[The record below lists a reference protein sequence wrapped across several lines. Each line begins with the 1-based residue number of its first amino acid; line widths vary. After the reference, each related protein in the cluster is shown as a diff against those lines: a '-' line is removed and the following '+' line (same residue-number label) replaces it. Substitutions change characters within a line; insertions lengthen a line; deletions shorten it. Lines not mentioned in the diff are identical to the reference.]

1 MLHLAELLMTLPSPG
16 GHPPLSAV
24 PVEVQLLFI
33 GAVYLGSLLISR
45 LSIQIGIPAILGVLV
60 LGLLINIKVLD
71 ITADEVAN
79 LQLFSLAL
87 LLFYAGLKT
96 DIQAIRNFLKYG
108 LMLAIGGVLLST
120 LMLGLGLLWLGSHD
134 AAGLDL
140 GLAHTMPFG
149 VAMLIA
155 ACLGS
160 TDTGP
165 TVSVLRQVGR
175 LMPQRVQL
183 LLEFESAVNDP
194 SALITYQ
201 LCTVLFIAGVGTT
214 TSALE
219 MTQTILGGLI
229 QQLASGLLL
238 GVGFGYLARLVI
250 NRMVMDKEQLLIVAM
265 SIAFIDYGFTHL
277 VGGSGFVAVYV
288 TGVFMTNLHY
298 CKAEVNH
305 EALQEV
311 LAPFNTMTEIT
322 IFLLFGLLVNPADLL
337 PSLPIGIGA
346 AAVLMLV
353 ARPLSVLVFQPF
365 SPFSWRE
372 SLLICW
378 CGMRGAVPLALSF
391 NVVQAIPNLRGLPAG
406 AATALAHNAQSIVF
420 IVVILNLLVQGLS
433 LPPLC
438 RWLNGRAGPVSSS

>member
-1 MLHLAELLMTLPSPG
+1 MLHLAELLMTLPSQG
-16 GHPPLSAV
+16 QAPPLSEV
-24 PVEVQLLFI
+24 PVELQLLFI
-33 GAVYLGSLLISR
+33 GVVYLGSLLISK
-45 LSIQIGIPAILGVLV
+45 LSIHIGIPSILGVLV
-60 LGLLINIKVLD
+60 LGLLINIKVLN
-71 ITADEVAN
+71 ITPGEVAH
-79 LQLFSLAL
+79 LQMFSLAL

-96 DIQAIRNFLKYG
+96 DIQAIRGFLTYG
-108 LMLAIGGVLLST
+108 LMLAVGGVLLST
-120 LMLGLGLLWLGSHD
+120 LVVGVGLLWLGSGD
-134 AAGLDL
+134 ATGLDL
-140 GLAHTMPFG
+140 GLARTMPVG
-149 VAMLIA
+149 VAMLVA

-194 SALITYQ
+194 SALIIYE
-201 LCTVLFIAGVGTT
+201 LCTLLFVTGTAAG
-214 TSALE
+214 TSALD
-219 MTQTILGGLI
+219 MGQTIVSGLI

-298 CKAEVNH
+298 SKAEMNH

-353 ARPLSVLVFQPF
+353 ARPLSVFCFQSF

-372 SLLICW
+372 SLLISW

-391 NVVQAIPNLRGLPAG
+391 NVLQAIPNLRGLPAG

-438 RWLNGRAGPVSSS
+438 RWLNGQAEPASFS

>member
-1 MLHLAELLMTLPSPG
+1 MTQLPALLLSLPGASPEA
-16 GHPPLSAV
+16 PLDSI
-24 PVEVQLLFI
+24 PVELQVLFI
-33 GAVYLGSLLISR
+33 GMVYLGSLLISR
-45 LSIQIGIPAILGVLV
+45 LSIRIGIPAILGVLG
-60 LGLLINIKVLD
+60 LGLLINIQVLNVTPED
-71 ITADEVAN
+71 VGK

-96 DIQAIRNFLKYG
+96 DLQAIRGFLNYG
-108 LMLAIGGVLLST
+108 LMLAIGGVMLST
-120 LMLGLGLLWLGSHD
+120 LVLGVGLLWMGSED
-134 AAGLDL
+134 ASGLNL
-140 GLAHTMPFG
+140 GLAHTMPIS
-149 VAMLIA
+149 VAMLVA

-165 TVSVLRQVGR
+165 TVSVLQQVGR
-175 LMPQRVQL
+175 LMPERL
-183 LLEFESAVNDP
+183 RHLLEFESAVNDP

-201 LCTVLFIAGVGTT
+201 LCTVLFIGGAASTGSTLT
-214 TSALE
+214 LA
-219 MTQTILGGLI
+219 QTILSGLI

-238 GVGFGYLARLVI
+238 GIGFGYLARLLI
-250 NRMVMDKEQLLIVAM
+250 NRLVMDKEQLLIVAM

-277 VGGSGFVAVYV
+277 MGGSGLVAVYV
-288 TGVFMTNLHY
+288 TGVFMTNLSYHRP
-298 CKAEVNH
+298 ELNH

-346 AAVLMLV
+346 AALLMLV
-353 ARPLSVLVFQPF
+353 ARPLSVLCFQPF

-372 SLLICW
+372 SLLISW

-391 NVVQAIPNLRGLPAG
+391 NVVLAMPQVRDLPAG
-406 AATALAHNAQSIVF
+406 SADLLAHNAQSIVF

-438 RWLNGRAGPVSSS
+438 RWINAPGAPASSS

>member
-1 MLHLAELLMTLPSPG
+1 MLHLAELLITLPSQG
-16 GHPPLSAV
+16 EHPPLSQV

-33 GAVYLGSLLISR
+33 GAVYLGSLLISK
-45 LSIQIGIPAILGVLV
+45 LSIRMGIPAILGVLV
-60 LGLLINIKVLD
+60 LGLLINIKVLN

-96 DIQAIRNFLKYG
+96 DIQAIRNVLQYG

-120 LMLGLGLLWLGSHD
+120 LVLGLGLLWLGSGD
-134 AAGLDL
+134 AGGLDL
-140 GLAHTMPFG
+140 GLAHTMPIG
-149 VAMLIA
+149 VAMLVA

-175 LMPQRVQL
+175 LVPQRVKL

-201 LCTVLFIAGVGTT
+201 LCTVLFIAGAGTT
-214 TSALE
+214 TSTLA
-219 MTQTILGGLI
+219 MTQTILAGLI

-311 LAPFNTMTEIT
+311 LAPFNTCTLNT
-322 IFLLFGLLVNPADLL
+322 SD
-337 PSLPIGIGA
+337 A
-346 AAVLMLV
+346 AA
-353 ARPLSVLVFQPF
+353 
-365 SPFSWRE
+365 
-372 SLLICW
+372 
-378 CGMRGAVPLALSF
+378 
-391 NVVQAIPNLRGLPAG
+391 
-406 AATALAHNAQSIVF
+406 
-420 IVVILNLLVQGLS
+420 
-433 LPPLC
+433 
-438 RWLNGRAGPVSSS
+438 

>member
-1 MLHLAELLMTLPSPG
+1 MPTLAAQA
-16 GHPPLSAV
+16 PLAAI
-24 PVEVQLLFI
+24 PLEAQLLFI

-45 LSIQIGIPAILGVLV
+45 LSIRIGIPAILGVLV
-60 LGLLINIKVLD
+60 LGLMINIQVLNV
-71 ITADEVAN
+71 TAEEVST
-79 LQLFSLAL
+79 LQLLSLAL

-96 DIQAIRNFLKYG
+96 DIQAIRAFLKYG

-120 LMLGLGLLWLGSHD
+120 VVLGLGLLWLGSSN
-134 AAGLDL
+134 AAGLDP
-140 GLAHTMPFG
+140 GMARTMPIG
-149 VAMLIA
+149 VAMLVA

-175 LMPQRVQL
+175 LVPERVQH

-194 SALITYQ
+194 SALITFQ
-201 LCTVLFIAGVGTT
+201 LCSMLFIAGAGSSGSV
-214 TSALE
+214 LE
-219 MTQTILGGLI
+219 MGQTILGGLI
-229 QQLASGLLL
+229 QQLGSGVLL
-238 GVGFGYLARLVI
+238 GIGFGFLARLVI
-250 NRMVMDKEQLLIVAM
+250 NRVVMDREQLLIVAM
-265 SIAFIDYGFTHL
+265 SIAFIGYGFTHL
-277 VGGSGFVAVYV
+277 MGGSGFVAVYV

-298 CKAEVNH
+298 RNPEVNH
-305 EALQEV
+305 QALQEV

-322 IFLLFGLLVNPADLL
+322 VFLLFGLLVNPADLV

-353 ARPLSVLVFQPF
+353 ARPLSVLCFQPF

-372 SLLICW
+372 GVLIGW

-391 NVVQAIPNLRGLPAG
+391 NVVQAIPRLQGVATEAAAG
-406 AATALAHNAQSIVF
+406 LAHNAQSIVF

-438 RWLNGRAGPVSSS
+438 RWLNGRAAPASSS

>member
-1 MLHLAELLMTLPSPG
+1 MLHLAELLMTLPSQG
-16 GHPPLSAV
+16 QAPPLSEV
-24 PVEVQLLFI
+24 PVELQLLFI
-33 GAVYLGSLLISR
+33 GVVYLGSLLISK
-45 LSIQIGIPAILGVLV
+45 LSIHIGIPSILGVLV
-60 LGLLINIKVLD
+60 LGLLINIKVLN
-71 ITADEVAN
+71 ITPGEVAH
-79 LQLFSLAL
+79 LQMFSLAL

-96 DIQAIRNFLKYG
+96 DIQAIRGFLTYG
-108 LMLAIGGVLLST
+108 LMLAVGGVLLST
-120 LMLGLGLLWLGSHD
+120 LVVGVGLLWLGSGD
-134 AAGLDL
+134 ATGLDL
-140 GLAHTMPFG
+140 GLARTMPVG
-149 VAMLIA
+149 VAMLVA

-194 SALITYQ
+194 SALIIYE
-201 LCTVLFIAGVGTT
+201 LCTLLFVTGTAAG
-214 TSALE
+214 TSALD
-219 MTQTILGGLI
+219 MGQTIVSGLI

-298 CKAEVNH
+298 SKAEMNH

-322 IFLLFGLLVNPADLL
+322 IFLLFG
-337 PSLPIGIGA
+337 
-346 AAVLMLV
+346 M
-353 ARPLSVLVFQPF
+353 
-365 SPFSWRE
+365 
-372 SLLICW
+372 
-378 CGMRGAVPLALSF
+378 
-391 NVVQAIPNLRGLPAG
+391 
-406 AATALAHNAQSIVF
+406 
-420 IVVILNLLVQGLS
+420 
-433 LPPLC
+433 
-438 RWLNGRAGPVSSS
+438 

>member
-1 MLHLAELLMTLPSPG
+1 MLHLAELLMTLPSQG
-16 GHPPLSAV
+16 QAPPLSEV
-24 PVEVQLLFI
+24 PVELQLLFI
-33 GAVYLGSLLISR
+33 GVVYLGSLLISK
-45 LSIQIGIPAILGVLV
+45 LSIHIGIPSILGVLV
-60 LGLLINIKVLD
+60 LGLLINIKVLN
-71 ITADEVAN
+71 ITPGEVAH
-79 LQLFSLAL
+79 LQMFSLAL

-96 DIQAIRNFLKYG
+96 DIQAIRGFLTYG
-108 LMLAIGGVLLST
+108 LMLAVGGVLLST
-120 LMLGLGLLWLGSHD
+120 LVVGVGLLWLGSG
-134 AAGLDL
+134 AATGLDL
-140 GLAHTMPFG
+140 GLARTMPVG
-149 VAMLIA
+149 VAMLVA

-194 SALITYQ
+194 SALIIYE
-201 LCTVLFIAGVGTT
+201 LCTLLFVTGTAAG
-214 TSALE
+214 TSALD
-219 MTQTILGGLI
+219 MGQTIVSGLI

-298 CKAEVNH
+298 SKAEVNH

-353 ARPLSVLVFQPF
+353 ARPLSVFCFQSF

-372 SLLICW
+372 SLLISW

-391 NVVQAIPNLRGLPAG
+391 NVLQAIPNLRGLPAG

-438 RWLNGRAGPVSSS
+438 RWLNGQAEPASFS

>member
-1 MLHLAELLMTLPSPG
+1 MLHLAEPLMTLPSQG
-16 GHPPLSAV
+16 QYPPLSEV
-24 PVEVQLLFI
+24 PVELQLLFI
-33 GAVYLGSLLISR
+33 GVVYLGSLLISK
-45 LSIQIGIPAILGVLV
+45 LSIHIGIPSILGVLV
-60 LGLLINIKVLD
+60 LGLLINIKVLN
-71 ITADEVAN
+71 ITPGEVAH
-79 LQLFSLAL
+79 LQMFSLAL

-96 DIQAIRNFLKYG
+96 DIQAIRGFLTYG
-108 LMLAIGGVLLST
+108 LMLAVGGVLLST
-120 LMLGLGLLWLGSHD
+120 LVVGVGLLWLGSGD
-134 AAGLDL
+134 ATGLDL
-140 GLAHTMPFG
+140 GLARTMPVG
-149 VAMLIA
+149 VAMLVA

-194 SALITYQ
+194 SALIIYE
-201 LCTVLFIAGVGTT
+201 LCTLLFVTGTAAG
-214 TSALE
+214 TSALD
-219 MTQTILGGLI
+219 MGQTIVSGLI

-298 CKAEVNH
+298 SKAEMNH

-353 ARPLSVLVFQPF
+353 ARPLSVFCFQSF
-365 SPFSWRE
+365 SPFSLRE
-372 SLLICW
+372 SLLISW

-391 NVVQAIPNLRGLPAG
+391 NVVQAIPNLRGLQAE

-438 RWLNGRAGPVSSS
+438 RWLNGQAEPASFS